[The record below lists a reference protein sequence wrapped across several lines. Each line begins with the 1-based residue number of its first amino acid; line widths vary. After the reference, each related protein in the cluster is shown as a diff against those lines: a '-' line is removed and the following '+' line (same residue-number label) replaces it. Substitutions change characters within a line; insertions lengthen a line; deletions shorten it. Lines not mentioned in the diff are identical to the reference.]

1 VIVLDT
7 HVWVWWLSD
16 PQNLPT
22 RARRTVAEAAGDRAI
37 YISAISAWEIA
48 LLASR
53 GRLTFTMDAQD
64 WIAKSEALPFFHFVP
79 VDNAIAVRSVRL
91 PEPFHNDPADRI
103 IVATAIMMG
112 VPVITSDTKI
122 RKYPYV
128 KSIWK

>member
-1 VIVLDT
+1 MIVLDT

-16 PQNLPT
+16 PQKLPA
-22 RARRTVAEAAGDRAI
+22 RARTAVLEAAGDRAI

-48 LLASR
+48 MLASR

-64 WIAKSEALPFFHFVP
+64 WIAKSEALPFLHFVP

-91 PEPFHNDPADRI
+91 AEPFHSDPADRI
-103 IVATAIMMG
+103 IVATAITMG
-112 VPVITSDTKI
+112 APIVSSDTKI
-122 RKYPYV
+122 RKYPHV